1 MTRNSGN
8 TLTALFT
15 LALLSLLGCT
25 EGGGSVAATGGM
37 SGTGISQ
44 GTISSFGSIFV
55 NDVGWDLGGALVE
68 VDGTTGSESDLRVGM
83 VVRVLGTRDA
93 GDLTGSADEVRFDL
107 ALAGPLASDPTTT
120 IPAVEE
126 RFEVLGRT
134 VIAVAGETVFAGGAS
149 FGSLRRDDVVE
160 VSGYTTA
167 GGELEATRIEQIGAF
182 PVVDEAETEGLISN
196 LIVAGATG
204 SFELDGILVRFD
216 GTTAFEGTTAGT
228 LANGDR
234 VDLEGTLRVSGTEI
248 DADEIEL
255 EALGLGVDDADEVEL
270 EGLVGN
276 FVSPSS
282 FVVEGVPV
290 DATGATIEPSG
301 AMIMDGFEVEVEGS
315 LVGGV
320 LRATEVE
327 VQELED
333 DDELIEIIG
342 EVSSIDGGAREI
354 TILGIVVPIDA
365 SAVFEDD
372 TGATLNFGFDDLVV
386 GDWLELLGDV
396 DSGGGLEI
404 LFLTRTS
411 PEDDIEILAPVE
423 ALDRVLPGFDLLG
436 LPVPLFGG
444 TSYFDEAE
452 NARTA
457 AQFFG
462 PPGDLDEGS
471 LVRVIDED
479 AVDASQLLEA
489 DIVEVEMR

>member
-8 TLTALFT
+8 PITLII
-15 LALLSLLGCT
+15 LALLGTLGCVD
-25 EGGGSVAATGGM
+25 GGGSVAATGGM
-37 SGTGISQ
+37 SGTGVSQ
-44 GTISSFGSIFV
+44 GTVSSFGSIFV
-55 NDVGWDLGGALVE
+55 NDVAWELGTATVEIDGAA
-68 VDGTTGSESDLRVGM
+68 GSEADLRVGM
-83 VVRVLGTRDA
+83 VVRVLGSRDA
-93 GDLTGSADEVRFDL
+93 GNLTGSADEVRFDL
-107 ALAGPLASDPTTT
+107 ALAGPLANDPTTT

-167 GGELEATRIEQIGAF
+167 GGALEATRIEQIGVF
-182 PVVDEAETEGLISN
+182 PGIDDAETEGVISN

-204 SFELDGILVRFD
+204 SFELDGNLVRFD
-216 GTTAFEGTTAGT
+216 GGTTFEGTTAGT

-234 VDLEGTLRVSGTEI
+234 VDLEGTLRLSGTDI

-255 EALGLGVDDADEVEL
+255 EGLGLGVDDADDVEL
-270 EGLVGN
+270 EGLVAD
-276 FVSPSS
+276 FVSMAD

-290 DATGATIEPSG
+290 DATGATIEPAG

-320 LRATEVE
+320 LRADEVE
-327 VQELED
+327 VQELQND
-333 DDELIEIIG
+333 DDVIEIIG
-342 EVSSIDGGAREI
+342 EVSAIDAGSREI
-354 TILGIVVPIDA
+354 TILGIQVPIDPGT
-365 SAVFEDD
+365 VFEDE
-372 TGATLNFGFDDLVV
+372 TGATQNFGFEDLAV
-386 GDWLELLGDV
+386 GDWLELSGNLD
-396 DSGGGLEI
+396 GGGDLEI
-404 LFLTRTS
+404 LFLTRES
-411 PEDDIEILAPVE
+411 PDDDVEILGPVE

-436 LPVPLFGG
+436 LDVPLFAG
-444 TSYFDEAE
+444 TSYLDESE
-452 NARTA
+452 NARTE

-479 AVDASQLLEA
+479 AVDGSQLLEA
-489 DIVEVEMR
+489 DVVEVEMR